1 MKLNGKIS
9 TIPAKIYTCDKPQG
23 VEMVSIRFNNIIA
36 YSITLSKFDKKANQ
50 TIELYTLNLDA
61 GDTVTDTFP
70 YQLSEG
76 DSLIAFASVAK
87 TTYSLVI
94 K

>member
-9 TIPAKIYTCDKPQG
+9 TTPAKIYTCGAQPVS
-23 VEMVSIRFNNIIA
+23 VESIRFNNPVA
-36 YSITLSKFDKKANQ
+36 YNVTLSKFDKQTNQ

-70 YQLSEG
+70 YPLSEG
-76 DSLIAFASVAK
+76 DSLIASASVAK